1 MLFDSRDT
9 IRAAGRSVKGS
20 TPSLVDRVDSFSR
33 SSARRTSQA
42 HSAAASRGTANSAR
56 IKKAFLCC
64 RKNVLISS
72 DLPSEAFGFGE
83 GFFGFV
89 EAGGLLQGG
98 AEVFAEVGVVGR
110 EFDGS
115 GVFLAALCILAGFKE
130 RGGEIGMR
138 FEVVPIGLEDF
149 AKFAD
154 GWRASVLQKK
164 CNGVIHAGVEERRFQ
179 RESFKEAG
187 FGLRE
192 MHFGHLDEAGGIEEF
207 GTVGM
212 ETRAPATGLT
222 ASLPR
227 FISSMILILPP
238 SAVASGKSGF
248 A

>member
-1 MLFDSRDT
+1 
-9 IRAAGRSVKGS
+9 
-20 TPSLVDRVDSFSR
+20 
-33 SSARRTSQA
+33 
-42 HSAAASRGTANSAR
+42 
-56 IKKAFLCC
+56 
-64 RKNVLISS
+64 
-72 DLPSEAFGFGE
+72 
-83 GFFGFV
+83 
-89 EAGGLLQGG
+89 LQGG

-179 RESFKEAG
+179 RERFKEAG

-192 MHFGHLDEAGGIEEF
+192 MHFGHLDEAGGVEEF

-212 ETRAPATGLT
+212 GGEGAGDGLDGFAAAVHFEHDTDTAPK
-222 ASLPR
+222 R
-227 FISSMILILPP
+227 
-238 SAVASGKSGF
+238 SGF
-248 A
+248 REIGLRVKHVVDQRESVGFLA